1 MAKKKLGQ
9 KILSFLGGDLVS
21 DVGNIIDDLVTT
33 EEEKLDA
40 KARINALLIEAD
52 NQAQEQVT
60 RRWEADSK
68 TDSFLSKN
76 IRPMALIFL
85 TAMFTI
91 ISIFDGNI
99 GTFEINEAYRP
110 IYQSLLVTV
119 YGAYFVGRT
128 TEKGINIYQ
137 NAKTQ

>member
-40 KARINALLIEAD
+40 KAKINALLIEAD

-76 IRPMALIFL
+76 IRPLALIFL

-137 NAKTQ
+137 NAKNQ